1 MPWGSGDPSSATSPQ
16 PLKAVVQAALPLSGS
31 GRLCPLPWLLLQ
43 PISSFKNGVWRKGC
57 SPPGGLGGGSRRGRL
72 ISWCPAGL
80 VSPGVQPRF
89 PDSAGGCPFPPRETP
104 AQPFPWSAE
113 EARGHVHTEP
123 AALTRACPAGSL
135 AGRVRAQILPGAP
148 APFPLATEPHHHL
161 CHRSC
166 SPPGCHRNR
175 KASAICILGNPGPS
189 SP

>member
-1 MPWGSGDPSSATSPQ
+1 MLWGSGDHSSATSPQ
-16 PLKAVVQAALPLSGS
+16 PLKAVVQAALPPSGS

-43 PISSFKNGVWRKGC
+43 PISSFKNRVWRKGF
-57 SPPGGLGGGSRRGRL
+57 SPLGGLGGSRRRRL
-72 ISWCPAGL
+72 ISWCPAGP
-80 VSPGVQPRF
+80 VSPGVRSRL

-104 AQPFPWSAE
+104 AWPGPWSAE
-113 EARGHVHTEP
+113 EAWGHVRTEP
-123 AALTRACPAGSL
+123 EALTRACPSGSR
-135 AGRVRAQILPGAP
+135 AGRVGAQLLPGAP

-175 KASAICILGNPGPS
+175 KASAVCILGIPGPS